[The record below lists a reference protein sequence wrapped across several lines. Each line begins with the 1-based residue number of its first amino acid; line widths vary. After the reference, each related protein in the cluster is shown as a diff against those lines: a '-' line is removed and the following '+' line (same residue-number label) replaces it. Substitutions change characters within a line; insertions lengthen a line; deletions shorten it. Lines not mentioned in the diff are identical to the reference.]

1 MALPLA
7 MQAGVIASGLP
18 GDAPVFAYTAHAD
31 PALWIS
37 FVTSVTLF
45 ETNPSLGF
53 YTDIIGANGGPV
65 DFALPPAAPDWV
77 TDLGS
82 FSIDPAALPGAADS
96 GTIRVLYQRFTGDP
110 GICSADCFVDEG
122 SFDVPFQVTVISTSA
137 SVPEPKTWALV
148 LLGILLIR
156 KRSAPI

>member
-1 MALPLA
+1 M
-7 MQAGVIASGLP
+7 P
-18 GDAPVFAYTAHAD
+18 GDTPVFAYTAHAD

-53 YTDIIGANGGPV
+53 YTDIIGANGGPL

-122 SFDVPFQVTVISTSA
+122 SFDVPFQVTVTSNSA